1 MAEDDV
7 TTKAFPL
14 RIPSEMYDA
23 IQELARKNSRSM
35 NAEIKEIL
43 HSEVPV
49 PFMSGVDRTPLIQRD
64 GESKEQ
70 WVQRTM
76 SECLGCVN
84 GEAEI
89 LDVWVGKQ
97 LEQTKTLIDLQK
109 KYMAKDQEGVLELLK
124 TLKKQED
131 WINRVRN
138 KQVMLTRYF
147 TNEYLQ
153 HLEKLLAA
161 GSTKQTV

>member
-1 MAEDDV
+1 MPKDDV
-7 TTKAFPL
+7 TVKAFPL
-14 RIPSEMYDA
+14 RIPTEMYEA
-23 IQELARKNSRSM
+23 IQELAKKNNRSM
-35 NAEIKEIL
+35 NVEIKEIL
-43 HSEVPV
+43 HSEVPT
-49 PFMSGVDRTPLIQRD
+49 PFMSGVDRTPLLQRD

-84 GEAEI
+84 GEAAVLGTWI
-89 LDVWVGKQ
+89 DKQ
-97 LEQTKTLIDLQK
+97 IEQTKTLIDLQK
-109 KYMAKDQEGVLELLK
+109 KYIAEDQKGVLELLK

-161 GSTKQTV
+161 GNPETTV